1 MEIDIAKVGVKGQ
14 IVIPQEM
21 RKDLGFHSGKKVLI
35 VEGENEI
42 IVRPFDKFKMETL
55 DELKEQI
62 IDMKLGEKAMEEI
75 RQGNCKVSSA
85 EKFLKDMKKWVER

>member
-42 IVRPFDKFKMETL
+42 IVRPFNKFKMETL

-62 IDMKLGEKAMEEI
+62 IDMKLGEKAMREIKKGKCVSMSVDEFFKEMEE
-75 RQGNCKVSSA
+75 
-85 EKFLKDMKKWVER
+85 WVKE